1 MKNNVTFEMILEQLA
16 RIEKLIKE
24 LNKDRLTIITNGN

>member
-1 MKNNVTFEMILEQLA
+1 MVNDVRFKEVLKQLA

-24 LNKDRLTIITNGN
+24 LNKDRLTNTK

>member
-1 MKNNVTFEMILEQLA
+1 MKNNITLEMLHEQIA

-24 LNKDRLTIITNGN
+24 LNEDRLTNNNN

>member
-1 MKNNVTFEMILEQLA
+1 MKNNVTFEMLLEQLA

-24 LNKDRLTIITNGN
+24 LNEDRLTD

>member
-1 MKNNVTFEMILEQLA
+1 MKNNITLEMLLEQLA

-24 LNKDRLTIITNGN
+24 LNEDRLTD